1 MNLLATLR
9 SSLMLVLYPF
19 VLALICAVAIGG
31 NLLLNNRKFDDRVA
45 LLWGQISCWMFG
57 VKVHVRGRENIPAG
71 GCIFLFNHTSFFD
84 IFAMQG
90 AIRGFR
96 FGAKIELF
104 KIPVFGR
111 TMTRMGA
118 LPIARQRRDEVFRV
132 YKAAQE
138 RIARGEKFALAPEG
152 TRQHEEKLG
161 DFKAGPFVFGIN
173 ARAPLVPVV
182 IRGAAA
188 ILPKNH
194 WLPNRDVLVRE
205 ITIDI
210 LPAVSTE
217 GFEVKDRPIL
227 QERVRSEMA
236 PYFLASALAAPL
248 TSTVSADIE

>member
-1 MNLLATLR
+1 
-9 SSLMLVLYPF
+9 MLVLYPF
-19 VLALICAVAIGG
+19 VLVLICIVAIGG
-31 NLLLNNRKFDDRVA
+31 NLLFNNRRFDDRVA

-57 VKVHVRGRENIPAG
+57 VKVTLRGRENIPAG

-118 LPIARQRRDEVFRV
+118 LPIARHRRDEVFRV
-132 YKAAQE
+132 YEAAQS

-152 TRQHEEKLG
+152 TRQTEEVLG
-161 DFKAGPFVFGIN
+161 SFKAGPFVFGIN
-173 ARAPLVPVV
+173 AKAPLVPVV

-188 ILPKNH
+188 IMPKNH
-194 WLPNRDVLVRE
+194 WLPNRDRWVRE
-205 ITIDI
+205 VTIDV

-217 GFEVKDRPIL
+217 GYSVDERPIL
-227 QERVRSEMA
+227 QERVRSAML
-236 PYFLASALAAPL
+236 PYFLPSPL
-248 TSTVSADIE
+248 TSTASAAIE